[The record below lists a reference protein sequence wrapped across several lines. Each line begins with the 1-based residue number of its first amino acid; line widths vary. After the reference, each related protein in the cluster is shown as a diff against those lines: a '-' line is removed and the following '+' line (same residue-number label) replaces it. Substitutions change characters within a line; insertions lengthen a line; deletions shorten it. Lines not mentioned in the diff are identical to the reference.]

1 MTHNK
6 NDTQT
11 RTGRRTSPVW
21 VVVELRQCEREITGS
36 QHGLGRRGLKREPS
50 CKSPAM
56 GRAVNQQIR
65 MPRIPTIL
73 TLNVSRDGASTTS
86 LVNFFL

>member
-11 RTGRRTSPVW
+11 WTGRRTSPVW
-21 VVVELRQCEREITGS
+21 VVVELRQCKREITGS

-56 GRAVNQQIR
+56 ARAANHQIR
-65 MPRIPTIL
+65 MPRIPSIL
-73 TLNVSRDGASTTS
+73 TLNASRDGAYTASMD
-86 LVNFFL
+86 NFFL